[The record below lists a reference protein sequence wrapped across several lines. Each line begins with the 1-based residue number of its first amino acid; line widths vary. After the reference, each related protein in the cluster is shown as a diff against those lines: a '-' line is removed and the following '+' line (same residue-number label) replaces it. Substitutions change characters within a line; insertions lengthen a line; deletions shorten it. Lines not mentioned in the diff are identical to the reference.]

1 MDPVLLPP
9 PYGGMNDRVPRVA
22 IQFPQCE
29 SLLNFNPTAGGV
41 ELRNGDLASVV
52 AVNTGNANATFNRIT
67 FFNGSFYVV
76 GVNTA
81 TFTVYAATPGG
92 TLTSVYTD
100 AVATISTPLNFVVFN
115 SYLFVITHTK
125 IYYFDGTTWGIAGY
139 TPSTAIV
146 GGGVYKNRI
155 YFVKEDSQ
163 AYYYSSI
170 SAISGALSEVSL
182 AGYTESKSDLV
193 LIAPVSIADVV
204 QGVDLLAFVF
214 DSGEVLY
221 YSGSYP
227 DSSDWQIVGRG
238 RISAPISYNSLV
250 TYQGD
255 KIVMCQSGIYSL
267 KELFLKSNKKGESLL
282 YNENINA
289 EWTSDIYAEEG
300 GGPGHDVYNNSINN
314 LVSAVWDPAGSRI
327 IFLIRLSDYAA
338 TPDLFYCKYFIYH
351 TDLDAWYTHKS
362 LLSNGA
368 TGLSF
373 CDICIYQSAISQ
385 NVGVLMKDATFIDI
399 ANKEG
404 RDYFYDLNGY
414 TYDYEIISAPIA
426 NGRAYITK
434 AAGMDVIQETDI
446 NEWTSYQLIKDLGVD
461 ETAAQSLPTA
471 PTGLQKPFIN
481 MGIEG
486 SYIQYKISGT
496 TAYDVTKTVGLTIY
510 GTNIWLDN
518 GKSPR

>member
-9 PYGGMNDRVPRVA
+9 PYGGVNDRVPVVTV
-22 IQFPQCE
+22 QFPQCE

-41 ELRNGDLASVV
+41 ELRHGDRRIVNPA
-52 AVNTGNANATFNRIT
+52 NTGNFNSTFTRMC

-76 GVNTA
+76 GVNA
-81 TFTVYAATPGG
+81 GTFTVYAAAPGF

-139 TPSTAIV
+139 TPSTGIV
-146 GGGVYKNRI
+146 GGAVYKNRA
-155 YFVKEDSQ
+155 YFVKEDTQ
-163 AYYYSSI
+163 EYYYTQI
-170 SAISGALSEVSL
+170 SAISGALAEVSL
-182 AGYTESKSDLV
+182 AGYTESKGELV
-193 LIAPVSIADVV
+193 LIAPVSISDVI

-255 KIVMCQSGIYSL
+255 KIVMCQAGIYSL
-267 KELFLKSNKKGESLL
+267 KELFLKSNKKGESIL
-282 YNENINA
+282 YNENINND
-289 EWTSDIYAEEG
+289 WIDTIYYEEESTI
-300 GGPGHDVYNNSINN
+300 GHDLYNNSINN
-314 LVSAVWDPAGSRI
+314 LVSGVWDPLRSRI
-327 IFLIRLSDYAA
+327 IFLVRTANYDVSPIPY
-338 TPDLFYCKYFIYH
+338 YCTHFIYH
-351 TDLDAWYTHKS
+351 TDLDSWYLHKS
-362 LLSNGA
+362 LISAGGS
-368 TGLSF
+368 GLNY
-373 CDICIYQSAISQ
+373 CDICLFQSVTSQ
-385 NVGVLMKDATFIDI
+385 EIGILQQDSGQLEI
-399 ANKEG
+399 ALKEG
-404 RDYFYDLNGY
+404 REYFYDLLGT

-446 NEWTSYQLIKDLGVD
+446 NEWTSYQFIKDLGVD

-496 TAYDVTKTVGLTIY
+496 TVYEDTKTVGLTIY